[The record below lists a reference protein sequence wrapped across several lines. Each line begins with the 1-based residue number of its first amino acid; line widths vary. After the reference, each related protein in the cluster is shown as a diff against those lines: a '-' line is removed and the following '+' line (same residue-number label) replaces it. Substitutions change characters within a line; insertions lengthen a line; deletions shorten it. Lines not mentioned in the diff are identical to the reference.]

1 MVAVPAL
8 AVGPVGHDTTRAVA
22 ATPTPMTRHPRRRS
36 VVADSFDIAFASP
49 RLGGALDAAAIPER

>member
-8 AVGPVGHDTTRAVA
+8 AVGPVGQDTTRAVA

-36 VVADSFDIAFASP
+36 FVADSFDIAIASP
-49 RLGGALDAAAIPER
+49 RRGGALDAAAVHQR